1 MGTLQSVAS
10 VVHIVQRMA
19 PGGIETLVLDLA
31 MRDPAIRVLSLEGIA
46 DDLIAAWPR
55 LETIGGRL
63 IALDKQPGLSASLVL
78 KAARQL
84 RQWHAR
90 AVIAHH
96 VGPLVYGGLAARL
109 AGIKMRIHVEHDGWH
124 YREASRVRLGRMLD
138 FLIQPRKV
146 AVSHGTAEQA
156 CAALDNDLVE
166 IIPNGVDLLRF
177 HPADRTGA
185 RAKLSLPQGVRMIG
199 TVGRLVHVKGHDVLI
214 DACRH
219 LDEKTHLAVVGDGEE
234 LASLRRKAAA
244 LGLSDKVHF
253 LGQHDRPEEVYPA
266 FDLFCLPSRAEG
278 FPRALIE
285 AQACDV
291 PVVASNVGGVREAVC
306 PRTGRLVEADNPSV
320 LAAAL
325 DQALA
330 HPSKDHPRD
339 FVDPRFSLDRTV
351 AAYRSLAFG

>member
-1 MGTLQSVAS
+1 MAS

-31 MRDPAIRVLSLEGIA
+31 LRDPAVRILSLEGTA
-46 DDLIAAWPR
+46 DELVIAWPR
-55 LETIGGRL
+55 LEPVSDRL
-63 IALDKQPGLSASLVL
+63 AALGKPPGIAPALIPKIMRL
-78 KAARQL
+78 L
-84 RQWHAR
+84 RRWDAR
-90 AVIAHH
+90 AIVAHH
-96 VGPLVYGGLAARL
+96 IGPLVYGGLAARL
-109 AGIKMRIHVEHDGWH
+109 GRIAIRVHVEHDGWH
-124 YREASRVRLGRMLD
+124 YRDLSRARLGKVLD
-138 FLIQPRKV
+138 ILVQPRKV

-156 CAALDNDLVE
+156 CAALNTDLVE
-166 IIPNGVDLLRF
+166 IIPNGVDLARF
-177 HPADRTGA
+177 HPADRAGA
-185 RAKLSLPQGVRMIG
+185 RARLHLPQDVRMIG
-199 TVGRLVHVKGHDVLI
+199 TVGRLVHVKGHDILV
-214 DACRH
+214 DASSK
-219 LDEKTHLAVVGDGEE
+219 LGADTHVAIVGDGEE
-234 LASLRRKAAA
+234 LGTLREKAAA
-244 LGLSDKVHF
+244 LGVSDKIHF
-253 LGQHDRPEEVYPA
+253 LGRHDRPEEVYPA

-306 PRTGRLVEADNPSV
+306 PRTGRLVEAENPSV

-330 HPSKDHPRD
+330 HPPKEHPRD